1 MHPFSDKIM
10 KSSSTAKDETD
21 STEEEQTEEDFTIK
35 IAAIQESIG
44 SEEQLTRAQG
54 YQTMLEKVFGLGD
67 GGTAD
72 R

>member
-1 MHPFSDKIM
+1 M

-21 STEEEQTEEDFTIK
+21 STEEEQTEEDITIK

-44 SEEQLTRAQG
+44 SEDESAG
-54 YQTMLEKVFGLGD
+54 ISDYVGEVFGLGD